1 MPVNTTCDV
10 EEKRLKRRLCGHCGK
25 EDYRKGREQKK
36 KKGRRREERSGHGG
50 RDHDL
55 TISGRRT
62 HYG

>member
-10 EEKRLKRRLCGHCGK
+10 EENRLKWRLCGRCGK
-25 EDYRKGREQKK
+25 DYIKGREQKK

-62 HYG
+62 HDG